1 MDRSDQWFN
10 DDSEVG
16 ATELAACVKEVMSP
30 PTDGADLGA
39 ILGAYIF
46 KRILSDAGLA
56 IVPINPTP
64 KMKRA
69 FRGGWA
75 RPFFERYTSMLAA
88 AWNEKGV

>member
-1 MDRSDQWFN
+1 
-10 DDSEVG
+10 
-16 ATELAACVKEVMSP
+16 
-30 PTDGADLGA
+30 
-39 ILGAYIF
+39 
-46 KRILSDAGLA
+46 LSDAGLA